1 VLQLSRARERAASAR
16 LPRRHTLARVN
27 SPHGGTLQRNT
38 APVGVRAPDVS
49 AMESSTADM
58 LSDPSAGAESGS
70 DIVSPAARPQN
81 PAGQHRTRIHR
92 GDAIICR
99 GMRGGACA
107 GPVPVGDDTRGSG
120 RRDVSA
126 VATNHRKSPPR
137 PRLPPRRPAARPLRP
152 GHRGAWHSPSARL
165 APSHLAATRR
175 RRAGASISSKFSP
188 REARPCLPRARARSR
203 QAPQRAV
210 SATRASPLPSHLVPY
225 PCLSSYANLLHR
237 RRPCGASIQPTNFA
251 TNFRTAMA
259 ISLAARQHPRPSRR
273 GRLLRSGACL
283 LAVLLLHLAAPGS
296 RAAEQNAKG
305 KDAEGD
311 SAEGG
316 DAKEDDGLA
325 NAKYTVVTHTVPRP
339 PHRTDFVRM
348 RDKVSASLLLGV
360 IGGLLPRIQGS
371 FRRPSS
377 AREGADMWRGAI
389 WCRPEPSLTA
399 CCRRRLPSWKTPS
412 RCRVLLAA
420 IAGETPDR

>member
-1 VLQLSRARERAASAR
+1 
-16 LPRRHTLARVN
+16 
-27 SPHGGTLQRNT
+27 
-38 APVGVRAPDVS
+38 
-49 AMESSTADM
+49 
-58 LSDPSAGAESGS
+58 
-70 DIVSPAARPQN
+70 
-81 PAGQHRTRIHR
+81 
-92 GDAIICR
+92 
-99 GMRGGACA
+99 
-107 GPVPVGDDTRGSG
+107 
-120 RRDVSA
+120 
-126 VATNHRKSPPR
+126 
-137 PRLPPRRPAARPLRP
+137 
-152 GHRGAWHSPSARL
+152 
-165 APSHLAATRR
+165 
-175 RRAGASISSKFSP
+175 
-188 REARPCLPRARARSR
+188 
-203 QAPQRAV
+203 
-210 SATRASPLPSHLVPY
+210 
-225 PCLSSYANLLHR
+225 
-237 RRPCGASIQPTNFA
+237 
-251 TNFRTAMA
+251 MA